1 MSSLAFRLCSFL
13 ASISL
18 LETKLIKSAILMF
31 ADRFTK
37 GSTILQG
44 ILVSRSA
51 EKKEMAREMAEFS
64 NVIADNQ
71 NDIVHILENASH
83 FHDADRGYRHVRVR
97 DIQQNTDVSACHVK
111 GTRMFKC
118 R

>member
-1 MSSLAFRLCSFL
+1 
-13 ASISL
+13 
-18 LETKLIKSAILMF
+18 MF
-31 ADRFTK
+31 ADQYLLK
-37 GSTILQG
+37 AQQYCKDSW
-44 ILVSRSA
+44 LVFLR
-51 EKKEMAREMAEFS
+51 KKMAREMAEFS

-83 FHDADRGYRHVRVR
+83 FNDADSGYRHVRVR

-111 GTRMFKC
+111 GTRMFKF

>member
-1 MSSLAFRLCSFL
+1 
-13 ASISL
+13 
-18 LETKLIKSAILMF
+18 MF

-51 EKKEMAREMAEFS
+51 EKKMAREMAEFS

-83 FHDADRGYRHVRVR
+83 FNDADSGYRHVRVR

>member
-1 MSSLAFRLCSFL
+1 MCADQYLLKAQQYCKDSWLVFL
-13 ASISL
+13 
-18 LETKLIKSAILMF
+18 
-31 ADRFTK
+31 R
-37 GSTILQG
+37 
-44 ILVSRSA
+44 
-51 EKKEMAREMAEFS
+51 KKMAREMAEFS

-83 FHDADRGYRHVRVR
+83 FNDADSGYRHVRVR

-111 GTRMFKC
+111 GTRMFKF

>member
-1 MSSLAFRLCSFL
+1 
-13 ASISL
+13 
-18 LETKLIKSAILMF
+18 MF

-44 ILVSRSA
+44 ILVSRSCG
-51 EKKEMAREMAEFS
+51 KKMARDMAEFS

-83 FHDADRGYRHVRVR
+83 FNDTDSGYRHVRVR

-111 GTRMFKC
+111 GTRMFKF

>member
-1 MSSLAFRLCSFL
+1 MLTD
-13 ASISL
+13 L
-18 LETKLIKSAILMF
+18 LKAQQYCKESW
-31 ADRFTK
+31 
-37 GSTILQG
+37 
-44 ILVSRSA
+44 LVVLR
-51 EKKEMAREMAEFS
+51 KMAREMAEFS

-83 FHDADRGYRHVRVR
+83 FNDTDSGYRHVRVR

>member
-1 MSSLAFRLCSFL
+1 
-13 ASISL
+13 
-18 LETKLIKSAILMF
+18 MF
-31 ADRFTK
+31 ADQYLLKAQQYCKDSR
-37 GSTILQG
+37 LW
-44 ILVSRSA
+44 LVFLR
-51 EKKEMAREMAEFS
+51 KKMAREMAEFS

-83 FHDADRGYRHVRVR
+83 FNDADSGYRHVRVR

-111 GTRMFKC
+111 GTRMFKF